1 MSLSPEALADALRPV
16 VLRLSRHI
24 RREAQRLGA
33 SALDAQLLAYLK
45 RNPGVGVSELAE
57 REQISKAAMSAHVKR
72 LEEAGWVAREEDDPD
87 DRRRVGLF
95 VTKAG
100 RKALDDIRKL
110 RNDWLAARLSE
121 LSASERAWLAAA
133 LGPLNQLAGEA

>member
-57 REQISKAAMSAHVKR
+57 RERISKAAMSAHVKR

-133 LGPLNQLAGEA
+133 LGPLNLLAGEA